1 MATYAETAAKTVL
14 ATAGR
19 DRDRSVKSLVF
30 LGLLWF
36 SLLLRGAGAGGPHRV
51 HGTRRRAAVRQRP
64 DHPLQLDD

>member
-1 MATYAETAAKTVL
+1 ML

-36 SLLLRGAGAGGPHRV
+36 SLFFGVLVLVALIVSTALEGAPRF
-51 HGTRRRAAVRQRP
+51 
-64 DHPLQLDD
+64 DS